1 MQEHT
6 ERRPVFLLVDSKT
19 VRSAGIV
26 IKTEEENREYGLGR
40 DGMQDRGK
48 NRWVVWVHMQIHA
61 LYILWKTA
69 WIGFPNFPHVSY

>member
-40 DGMQDRGK
+40 DGMQDGGK
-48 NRWVVWVHMQIHA
+48 IA
-61 LYILWKTA
+61 
-69 WIGFPNFPHVSY
+69 G